1 VNNNSKTIQEQRQ
14 GVTPMSNDKAQELTK
29 TINDSIATLCAE
41 TDAAKQSATYK
52 AWLNTVSGFYRYSFG
67 NQILIWCQ
75 SPDATRVAG
84 FHTWKSLKRSVKKGE
99 HGIRILAP
107 IIRKVEQERNGKTEE
122 VIRPVSFRVVAVFD
136 YAQTEGE
143 ELTDLECNAT
153 EGGEELLPLLEKS
166 VSGLN
171 ITLTYK
177 PLSGPDGLSKGG
189 AIEIEETLDT
199 PARCG
204 VIAHELAHELLL
216 HKARRAETTKQQ
228 RELEAESV
236 SYAVLTHFGMKPQ
249 SQFYLATY
257 EVTAEML
264 TASLQTINA
273 TAKQII
279 GLLSQS
285 DDSEEGKGSA
295 GTIGPPAQAP
305 AAEELTIAA

>member
-1 VNNNSKTIQEQRQ
+1 
-14 GVTPMSNDKAQELTK
+14 MSNDKAQELTK

-52 AWLNTVSGFYRYSFG
+52 AWLNTVSRFYRYSLG

-122 VIRPVSFRVVAVFD
+122 VIRPVSFRVVSVFD

-143 ELTDLECNAT
+143 ELADLECNAT
-153 EGGEELLPLLEKS
+153 EGGEELLPLLEKA
-166 VSGLN
+166 VTGLN
-171 ITLTYK
+171 ISLTYK
-177 PLSGPDGLSKGG
+177 ALSGPEGLSKGG
-189 AIEIEETLDT
+189 AIEIEEALDT

-204 VIAHELAHELLL
+204 VIAHELSHELLG
-216 HKARRAETTKQQ
+216 HAARRAETTKQQ

-236 SYAVLTHFGMKPQ
+236 SYAVLSYFGMKSQ

-257 EVTAEML
+257 EVTAEIL
-264 TASLQTINA
+264 TASLHTINA

-279 GLLSQS
+279 GLLTQADNSK
-285 DDSEEGKGSA
+285 EGKGNA
-295 GTIGPPAQAP
+295 GTTGTPAQAQ
-305 AAEELTIAA
+305 ADEEMTIAA

>member
-1 VNNNSKTIQEQRQ
+1 
-14 GVTPMSNDKAQELTK
+14 MSNDKAQELTK

-52 AWLNTVSGFYRYSFG
+52 AWLNTISRFYRYSFG

-84 FHTWKSLKRSVKKGE
+84 FHTWKSLNRFVKKGE

-122 VIRPVSFRVVAVFD
+122 VIKPVNFRVVAVFD

-143 ELTDLECNAT
+143 ELADLECNAT
-153 EGGEELLPLLEKS
+153 EGGEELLPLLEKA
-166 VSGLN
+166 VTGLN
-171 ITLTYK
+171 ISLTYK
-177 PLSGPDGLSKGG
+177 ALSGPEGLSKGG
-189 AIEIEETLDT
+189 AIEIEEALDI

-204 VIAHELAHELLL
+204 VIAHELSHELLG
-216 HKARRAETTKQQ
+216 HAARRAETTKQQ

-236 SYAVLTHFGMKPQ
+236 SYAVLSYFGMKPQ

-279 GLLSQS
+279 GLLTQA
-285 DDSEEGKGSA
+285 DNSEEGKGSA
-295 GTIGPPAQAP
+295 GKTGTPAQAH
-305 AAEELTIAA
+305 ADEEMTIAA

>member
-1 VNNNSKTIQEQRQ
+1 
-14 GVTPMSNDKAQELTK
+14 LTK

-52 AWLNTVSGFYRYSFG
+52 AWLNTVSRFYRYSFG

-84 FHTWKSLKRSVKKGE
+84 FHTWKSLNRSVKKGE

-122 VIRPVSFRVVAVFD
+122 VIRPVSFRVVSVFD

-143 ELTDLECNAT
+143 ELADLECNAT
-153 EGGEELLPLLEKS
+153 EGGEELLPLLEKA
-166 VSGLN
+166 VTALN
-171 ITLTYK
+171 ISLTYK
-177 PLSGPDGLSKGG
+177 ALSGPEGLSKGG
-189 AIEIEETLDT
+189 AIEIEEALDT

-204 VIAHELAHELLL
+204 VIAHELSHELLG
-216 HKARRAETTKQQ
+216 HAARRAETTKQQ

-236 SYAVLTHFGMKPQ
+236 SYAVLSYFGMKSQ

-264 TASLQTINA
+264 TASLHTINA

-279 GLLSQS
+279 SLLTQA
-285 DDSEEGKGSA
+285 DNSEEGKGSA
-295 GTIGPPAQAP
+295 GTTGTPAQAH
-305 AAEELTIAA
+305 ADEEMTIAA